1 MPIVKTYM
9 ELPYQGADGF
19 DSDFVSAFGYLEVSN
34 DEIGFYL
41 LARQFHDNCGD
52 CACDLDYYNPAF
64 LTANNEFS
72 ETGIDGAKALRDCV
86 QLFATMDEIK
96 QKVQEVQH
104 SNLHKN
110 NDLLIYQIVSDHPD
124 NFVNLNAVQII
135 KESKV

>member
-1 MPIVKTYM
+1 MPIVNTYM
-9 ELPYQGADGF
+9 ELPYRGTEGF
-19 DSDFVSAFGYLEVSN
+19 DSDYVSAFGYLEVSN
-34 DEIGFYL
+34 DEIGSYL
-41 LARQFHDNCGD
+41 LARQLHDHCGD

-135 KESKV
+135 KASQA